1 MSWLRRMLGI
11 HSPEEIVAAVEAEPT
26 ISKAR
31 NHLARADRILHELEQ
46 VERGPTGVNRRR
58 RAGDHL

>member
-26 ISKAR
+26 IKTAR
-31 NHLARADRILHELEQ
+31 NHLARADRILGEIER
-46 VERGPTGVNRRR
+46 VDRGPRGVNRRR
-58 RAGDHL
+58 RAGDHP